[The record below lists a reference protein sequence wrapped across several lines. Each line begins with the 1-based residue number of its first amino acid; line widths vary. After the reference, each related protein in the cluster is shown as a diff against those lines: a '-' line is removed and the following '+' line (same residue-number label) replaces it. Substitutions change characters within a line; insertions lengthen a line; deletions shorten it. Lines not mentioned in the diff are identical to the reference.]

1 LDFEKP
7 QRRRT
12 GKATKSRESRNFRKS
27 KCPARKPKGEGNT
40 TDGNDN
46 ELEKAG
52 NKPQGNKGK

>member
-1 LDFEKP
+1 MEFEKS

-12 GKATKSRESRNFRKS
+12 GRATKFPEFKNFREVKS
-27 KCPARKPKGEGNT
+27 PARKPKGEGNS

-46 ELEKAG
+46 ELEKPG